1 MAKLTPKETKYQVFV
16 NEYLQNGNNATQA
29 AIKAGYSEKHANTN
43 ASKLLQNTTIKS
55 MLAEAQNQIK
65 TKYGI
70 SEQDVIDGL
79 KREAT
84 LEGEGSSHSA
94 RVAAWKELG
103 KAIGMFDDKL
113 KVQHEG
119 ETGLNIKVSYE

>member
-1 MAKLTPKETKYQVFV
+1 MAKLAPKETKYQVFV